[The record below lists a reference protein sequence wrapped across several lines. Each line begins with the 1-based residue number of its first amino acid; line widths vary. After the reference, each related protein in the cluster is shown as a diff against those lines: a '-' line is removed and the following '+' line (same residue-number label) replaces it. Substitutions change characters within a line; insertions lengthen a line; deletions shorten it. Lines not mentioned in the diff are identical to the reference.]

1 MSMILRG
8 LSTITAAMMLALP
21 AAADIDIQEITS
33 PQGTSAWL
41 VEDHTIPF
49 VALDIRFQGG
59 TSIDPEGKRGAVYF
73 MTGLLEEGAGDL
85 DAQAYAQQAE
95 ALAAQISFSSYRD
108 SVAISAQFLSQN
120 RDEAAD
126 LLRDAL
132 VAPRFDESA
141 IERVRTQILSI
152 IESHQQDPDEL
163 AAQAFNAQAY
173 GEHPY
178 ASPEQGTL
186 ATIAAMTRDDLVA
199 AHRAALTR
207 DRVFIG
213 AAGDITAEEL
223 GVLIDRLIG
232 DLPAEG
238 PALPGP
244 AEYALEGGVTVVD
257 YPTPQ
262 SVTIFGHEGIE
273 RTDEDFFPAFVLNQI
288 LGGGGFQSRLM
299 NEVRVNRGLT
309 YGIYSYLSL
318 ADWQPMLLGQFS
330 SSNNLV
336 AEAIEVTRSIWQDMA
351 ENGVTE
357 EELQAAKL
365 YMTGA
370 YPLRFD
376 GNGTI
381 AGILAGM
388 QQDGMPTEYINTRN
402 DRVNAVTMEDIRRV
416 AARLLQPD
424 GLRFVVVGQP
434 EGLTPTE

>member
-126 LLRDAL
+126 LLRNAL

-357 EELQAAKL
+357 EELEAAKL

>member
-186 ATIAAMTRDDLVA
+186 ATIAAMTRGDLVA

-357 EELQAAKL
+357 EELEAAKL

>member
-8 LSTITAAMMLALP
+8 LSTIAAAMMLALP

-132 VAPRFDESA
+132 VSPRFDESA

-163 AAQAFNAQAY
+163 GAQAFNAQAY
-173 GEHPY
+173 GNHPY

-186 ATIAAMTRDDLVA
+186 ETITTMTRDDLVA

-244 AEYALEGGVTVVD
+244 AEYALEGGITVVD

-357 EELQAAKL
+357 EELEAAKL

>member
-178 ASPEQGTL
+178 ASPEQGSL
-186 ATIAAMTRDDLVA
+186 ATIAAMTRGDLVA

>member
-8 LSTITAAMMLALP
+8 LSTIAAAMMLALP

-132 VAPRFDESA
+132 VSPRFDESA

-163 AAQAFNAQAY
+163 GAQAFNAQAY
-173 GEHPY
+173 GNHPY

-186 ATIAAMTRDDLVA
+186 ETITTMTRDNLVA

-244 AEYALEGGVTVVD
+244 AEYALEGGITVVD

-357 EELQAAKL
+357 EELEAAKL

>member
-8 LSTITAAMMLALP
+8 LSTIAVAMMLALP

-173 GEHPY
+173 GNHPY

-186 ATIAAMTRDDLVA
+186 ETITTMTRDDLVA
-199 AHRAALTR
+199 AHRAAITR

-244 AEYALEGGVTVVD
+244 AEYALEGGITVVD

-357 EELQAAKL
+357 EELEAAKL

>member
-8 LSTITAAMMLALP
+8 LSTIAAAMMLALP

-132 VAPRFDESA
+132 VSPRFDESA

-173 GEHPY
+173 GNHPY

-186 ATIAAMTRDDLVA
+186 ETITAMTRDDLVA

-244 AEYALEGGVTVVD
+244 AEYALEGGITVVD

-357 EELQAAKL
+357 EELEAAKL

>member
-152 IESHQQDPDEL
+152 IESHQQDPNEL

-186 ATIAAMTRDDLVA
+186 ATIAAMTRGDLVA

-357 EELQAAKL
+357 EELEAAKL

>member
-152 IESHQQDPDEL
+152 IESHQQDPNEL

-186 ATIAAMTRDDLVA
+186 ATIAAMTRGDLVA

-244 AEYALEGGVTVVD
+244 AEYALEGGITVVD

-357 EELQAAKL
+357 EELEAAKL

>member
-8 LSTITAAMMLALP
+8 LSTMATLVALTLP
-21 AAADIDIQEITS
+21 ASADIDIQEITS
-33 PQGTSAWL
+33 PEGISAWL

-59 TSIDPEGKRGAVYF
+59 TSVDPEGKRGAVYF

-85 DAQAYAQQAE
+85 DAQDFAE
-95 ALAAQISFSSYRD
+95 RRESLAAQISFSAYRD

-120 RDEAAD
+120 RDEATG

-132 VAPRFDESA
+132 NAPRFDDAA

-152 IESHQQDPDEL
+152 IEGHQQDPDEL
-163 AAQAFNAQAY
+163 ASQAFNAQAY
-173 GEHPY
+173 GDHPY
-178 ASPEQGTL
+178 ATPAEGTL
-186 ATIAAMTRDDLVA
+186 DSITAMTRDDLVA
-199 AHRAALTR
+199 AHRAALAR

-213 AAGDITAEEL
+213 AAGDITAHEL
-223 GVLIDRLIG
+223 GELIDILVG
-232 DLPAEG
+232 DLPSEG
-238 PALPGP
+238 APLPGL
-244 AEYALEGGVTVVD
+244 ADYALEGGITVVD

-262 SVTIFGHEGIE
+262 SVTVFGHEGIT
-273 RTDEDFFPAFVLNQI
+273 RTDDDFFPAFVLNQI
-288 LGGGGFQSRLM
+288 LGGSGFQSRLM

-309 YGIYSYLSL
+309 YGIYSYISL
-318 ADWQPMLLGQFS
+318 ADWQPMMIGQFS

-336 AEAIEVTRSIWQDMA
+336 AEAIEVTRDIWRDVA
-351 ENGVTE
+351 ENGVSE
-357 EELQAAKL
+357 EELEAAKL

-370 YPLRFD
+370 YPLRFE

-402 DRVNAVTMEDIRRV
+402 ARVDAVTMEDIQRV

-434 EGLTPTE
+434 EGLTSSD

>member
-8 LSTITAAMMLALP
+8 LSTIAAAMILAMP

-33 PQGTSAWL
+33 PQGISAWL

-173 GEHPY
+173 GNHPY

-186 ATIAAMTRDDLVA
+186 ETITAMTRDDLVA

-244 AEYALEGGVTVVD
+244 AEYALEGGITVVD

-299 NEVRVNRGLT
+299 NEVRVDRGLT

-357 EELQAAKL
+357 EELEAAKL

>member
-186 ATIAAMTRDDLVA
+186 ETITAITRDDLVA

-223 GVLIDRLIG
+223 GILIDRLIG

-244 AEYALEGGVTVVD
+244 AEYALEGGITVVD

-336 AEAIEVTRSIWQDMA
+336 AEAIEVTRDIWQDMA

-357 EELQAAKL
+357 EELEAAKL

>member
-132 VAPRFDESA
+132 VSPRFDESA

-173 GEHPY
+173 GNHPY
-178 ASPEQGTL
+178 ANPEQGTL
-186 ATIAAMTRDDLVA
+186 ETITAMTRDDLVA

-244 AEYALEGGVTVVD
+244 AEYALEGGITVVD

-357 EELQAAKL
+357 EELEAAKL

>member
-126 LLRDAL
+126 LLRNAL

-186 ATIAAMTRDDLVA
+186 ATIAAMTRGDLVA

>member
-120 RDEAAD
+120 RDEAAG

-173 GEHPY
+173 GNHPY

-186 ATIAAMTRDDLVA
+186 ETITAMTRDDLVA

-262 SVTIFGHEGIE
+262 SVIIFGHEGIE

-336 AEAIEVTRSIWQDMA
+336 AEAIEVIRSIWQDMA

-357 EELQAAKL
+357 EELEAAKL

>member
-126 LLRDAL
+126 LLRNAL

-178 ASPEQGTL
+178 ASPEQGSL
-186 ATIAAMTRDDLVA
+186 ATIAAMTRGDLVA

-357 EELQAAKL
+357 EELEAAKL

>member
-152 IESHQQDPDEL
+152 IESHQQDPNEL

-186 ATIAAMTRDDLVA
+186 ATIAAMTRGDLVA

>member
-357 EELQAAKL
+357 EELEAAKL

>member
-186 ATIAAMTRDDLVA
+186 ATIAAMTRGDLVA

>member
-8 LSTITAAMMLALP
+8 LSTIAAAMMLALP

-132 VAPRFDESA
+132 VSPRFDESA

-173 GEHPY
+173 GNHPY

-186 ATIAAMTRDDLVA
+186 ETIAAMTRGDLVA

-244 AEYALEGGVTVVD
+244 AEYALEGGITVVD

-273 RTDEDFFPAFVLNQI
+273 RTDEDFFSAFVLNQI

-357 EELQAAKL
+357 EELEAAKL